1 MSTADL
7 FVQYHEYFQKLH
19 LDMQHTSAAIAQRR
33 TRSGSKARVRIDL
46 NVQCFG
52 AIARTIAEKDKPLV
66 IIGDGDS
73 VPDASAAGG
82 SEPRMVVRESDL
94 AMIREQLR
102 IAARAESSD
111 ASHDMLLSQAV
122 SNHPPVDLEGV
133 LEGMA
138 TDELSMFVG
147 GGVELQEAGLDL
159 DQLVSVL
166 ASDDPL
172 KLEPDM
178 AADSMGADGF
188 PRAGLEAGGV
198 SLEEAGM
205 AAFLA
210 EANAAPSRQERMPS
224 FASIIS
230 VEAAVEA
237 GGVKMEP
244 PAVTRMFSDASETAS
259 VSTADVESLE
269 TASNAGSDATGSD
282 ATGSTSDALEAAD
295 GWSTPPVPPSPT
307 LAGFL
312 PPASPACKHV
322 RPRSSGIM
330 MNSEATSFKGLG
342 ERPKADEEHEGGC
355 AVGGIESQEG
365 LFASPSAAFDKSEL
379 LELLSKHYPATPDG
393 PDDELRDAMS
403 SVKRSLLGVDDAAAS
418 DEGLAKRLRGGAVRA

>member
-1 MSTADL
+1 M
-7 FVQYHEYFQKLH
+7 E
-19 LDMQHTSAAIAQRR
+19 I
-33 TRSGSKARVRIDL
+33 
-46 NVQCFG
+46 
-52 AIARTIAEKDKPLV
+52 
-66 IIGDGDS
+66 
-73 VPDASAAGG
+73 
-82 SEPRMVVRESDL
+82 
-94 AMIREQLR
+94 
-102 IAARAESSD
+102 
-111 ASHDMLLSQAV
+111 
-122 SNHPPVDLEGV
+122 
-133 LEGMA
+133 
-138 TDELSMFVG
+138 
-147 GGVELQEAGLDL
+147 
-159 DQLVSVL
+159 
-166 ASDDPL
+166 
-172 KLEPDM
+172 
-178 AADSMGADGF
+178 DGF
-188 PRAGLEAGGV
+188 PRSGLEAGGV

-224 FASIIS
+224 FASINS

-269 TASNAGSDATGSD
+269 TASNAGSDATGS
-282 ATGSTSDALEAAD
+282 TSDALEAAD

-307 LAGFL
+307 LAGAL

-322 RPRSSGIM
+322 RPRSSGVM

-355 AVGGIESQEG
+355 AGGGLESQEG
-365 LFASPSAAFDKSEL
+365 LAASPSAAFDKSEL

-393 PDDELRDAMS
+393 PDGELRDAMS
-403 SVKRSLLGVDDAAAS
+403 SGKRSLLRVDDAAVD